1 MYSLLLYVSQ
11 FVNIP
16 VNMQQLV
23 LDNPLQ
29 FNSVQSLSLV
39 QLFVTPWT
47 TVHQASLSI
56 TNSQNL
62 LKLMS
67 IESVVPSNHL
77 ILCRVPFSSRLQ
89 SFSASVSFP
98 MTQFFTSGGQSIGA
112 SASVSVSLKIIQD

>member
-56 TNSQNL
+56 TNSR
-62 LKLMS
+62 S
-67 IESVVPSNHL
+67 Y
-77 ILCRVPFSSRLQ
+77 
-89 SFSASVSFP
+89 
-98 MTQFFTSGGQSIGA
+98 
-112 SASVSVSLKIIQD
+112 